1 MHGEEYRNVADTSG
15 ASQVNET
22 DLIRVRYWA
31 AAKAAAGVA
40 DDDLPVTGPLPV
52 AEVVRRAVALHPGTR
67 LAEVVAACSVL
78 VDDRPLGTADPEARL
93 VAPGSSVELLPPFA
107 GG

>member
-1 MHGEEYRNVADTSG
+1 MH
-15 ASQVNET
+15 
-22 DLIRVRYWA
+22 LIRVRYWA
-31 AAKAAAGVA
+31 AAKTAAGVA

-52 AEVVRRAVALHPGTR
+52 AEVVRRAVALHPDTR

-78 VDDRPLGTADPEARL
+78 IDDRPLGGADAEEVL
-93 VAPGSSVELLPPFA
+93 VEPGSSVELLPPFA